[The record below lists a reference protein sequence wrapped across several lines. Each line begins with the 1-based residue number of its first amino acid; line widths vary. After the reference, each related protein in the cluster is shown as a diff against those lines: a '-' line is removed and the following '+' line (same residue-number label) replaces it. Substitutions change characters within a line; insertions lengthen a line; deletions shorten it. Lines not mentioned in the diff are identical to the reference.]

1 MKKTYGDILLLV
13 FTSAILVGYAGV
25 IWPIAAE
32 DPWRFGVLVS
42 LGLAFAILVWRGHTR
57 RRRRRKAVLNQ
68 TFPTTWRRI
77 LLERVDF
84 YQKLSAADRQRFEQ
98 KVQWFLAETDITG
111 IGAEVD
117 DMVRVLVAAS
127 AVIPIFHFDD
137 WHYNNVDEVLI
148 YPRAFDGHTFA
159 QEGAGRHTLGM
170 VGTGAMGR
178 KVILSKPA
186 LMNGFLRTSDGHNTG
201 IHEFVHLLDASDGS
215 FDGIPALMDKRFVM
229 PWLGLMYREMKKIER
244 GKSLLRD
251 YGATNKVEFFAVASE
266 WFFERPQRLQ
276 RAHPELY
283 QALTKVFQ
291 VEPEEAHSP

>member
-1 MKKTYGDILLLV
+1 MKKRYGDMLLLV
-13 FTSAILVGYAGV
+13 LTSAILVGYAWV

-32 DPWRFGVLVS
+32 DPWRFGVLAS
-42 LGLAFAILVWRGHTR
+42 LGLAFAILVWRGRTR
-57 RRRRRKAVLNQ
+57 RRRRRKAVLHR
-68 TFPTTWRRI
+68 TFPPTWRRI

-84 YQKLSAADRQRFEQ
+84 YQKLSAAGRQRFEQ
-98 KVQWFLAETDITG
+98 KVQWFLAETAITG
-111 IGAEVD
+111 IGTEVD

-137 WHYNNVDEVLI
+137 WQYNNVDEVLI

-201 IHEFVHLLDASDGS
+201 VHEFVHLLDASDGS
-215 FDGIPALMDKRFVM
+215 FDGIPALMDKRFVL

-291 VEPEEAHSP
+291 VEPEEVHSP